1 MFHKSCR
8 MCKHV
13 AYSGGDLGL
22 SKEYYCDAV
31 NPNMPLY
38 GYPVLPFACPENKD
52 EPPKPTRYTKFRADT
67 ATIDGLVDWT
77 YEKGSCKMCAN
88 SSGMRCSLP
97 LGTINV
103 DICKAGI
110 KAYWE
115 GETE

>member
-1 MFHKSCR
+1 MYHKSCR

-22 SKEYYCDAV
+22 PKEYYCDAV

-52 EPPKPTRYTKFRADT
+52 EPPKPTRFDKFRADT
-67 ATIDGLVDWT
+67 ATIDGLVEWT
-77 YEKGSCKMCAN
+77 IHNHEWYCHKCVYTHCSKECAKSLCKQ
-88 SSGMRCSLP
+88 
-97 LGTINV
+97 
-103 DICKAGI
+103 GI